1 MPRNQLK
8 RLSLKAQTTEDLS
21 VISGSVQD
29 SILQIKSIIFNGKMR
44 SLTLALQRYRYEV
57 AEPSRISSA
66 LRFDDVLSV
75 KSSAIDK
82 SKTDAFLVLLSLEFT
97 ETDKPSGLVTL
108 SFSGGGK
115 LIVEVE
121 CLEVMLLDQGLP
133 WVAKSIPD
141 HSG

>member
-1 MPRNQLK
+1 MPQNQLK

-29 SILQIKSIIFNGKMR
+29 SILQIKSIIFNGKTR
-44 SLTLALQRYRYEV
+44 SLTLGLQRYRYEV
-57 AEPSRISSA
+57 TEPSRISSA

>member
-29 SILQIKSIIFNGKMR
+29 SILQIKSIIFNGKTR

-108 SFSGGGK
+108 NFSGGGK